1 LFEYLDNILNKT
13 SKHKCFLVA
22 LSSSLL
28 LGVLDYIIGAEY
40 SFSVFYI
47 MPIMVAT
54 WYGGTVVGIF
64 VAILSSVIWLFAD
77 IASGQNYSNSFIPV
91 WNTLVRLG
99 FFLVIL
105 RLLDIV
111 HSKLLMEEN
120 LADTDALTGLSN
132 RRFFQEQLDREYTRI
147 CRTSEHLTIAFI
159 DIDNFKYVNDTSGH
173 EEGDKLLQSVAET
186 LSSKIRATDFAARIG
201 GDEFVILLPVIE
213 AGSVKQTMEK
223 LQQELLNRMKEERW
237 PVTFSIGVITFL
249 KAMDSSRAM
258 IKTVDDL
265 MYEVKKS
272 GKNNVR
278 HLVWPEDKL

>member
-1 LFEYLDNILNKT
+1 LFEYIDNILNKA
-13 SKHKCFLVA
+13 SKLKCFLIA
-22 LSSSLL
+22 LCGSLL

-54 WYGGTVVGIF
+54 WYGGTLVGIF
-64 VAILSSVIWLFAD
+64 VAILSSVIWLVAD
-77 IASGQNYSNSFIPV
+77 IGSGQNYSNSFIPI
-91 WNTLVRLG
+91 WNTFVRLS

-111 HSKLLMEEN
+111 HNKLLMEEN
-120 LADTDALTGLSN
+120 LADTDVLTGLSN

-173 EEGDKLLQSVAET
+173 EEGDKLLQCVAET
-186 LSSKIRATDFAARIG
+186 LTSNIRATDFVARLG
-201 GDEFVILLPVIE
+201 GDEFVVLLPVIE
-213 AGSVKQTMEK
+213 TESVKQTMDK
-223 LQQELLNRMKEERW
+223 LQQELLARMKEENW

-249 KAMDSSRAM
+249 KAMDSSRVM
-258 IKTVDDL
+258 IKMVDDL

-272 GKNNVR
+272 GKNDVR
-278 HLVWPEDKL
+278 HLMWPEINN